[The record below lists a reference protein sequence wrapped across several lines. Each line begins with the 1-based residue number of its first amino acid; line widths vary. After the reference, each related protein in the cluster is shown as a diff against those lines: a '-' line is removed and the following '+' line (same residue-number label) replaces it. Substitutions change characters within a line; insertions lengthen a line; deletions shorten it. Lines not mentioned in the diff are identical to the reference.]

1 MRWSIQGGGSSVHAS
16 WNTSP
21 EEAEIPSTFSPL
33 LFMVF
38 NLLCEEKDKSF
49 IMPEV
54 WPQVKVP
61 KRCFRVFRTR
71 ACAISAG
78 TWPSFRVTFAT
89 IHKLHI
95 PSVLLQEGPSFFSW
109 LAPLHFLWSQK
120 LKSWHCTR
128 NFKWILIAVLGRKH
142 WVFHYW
148 FCYFYCDCFCVYLQV
163 GLFMGGAAQSP
174 RKAAYF
180 LEKL

>member
-1 MRWSIQGGGSSVHAS
+1 MLNLGKLQSWETKSVQCTPHCQGGKTYFTGHSWTKQCLVRGNKGMRWSIQGGGSSVYAS
-16 WNTSP
+16 WNASP
-21 EEAEIPSTFSPL
+21 EEAEIPSTFSLL

-54 WPQVKVP
+54 WPQAKVP
-61 KRCFRVFRTR
+61 KRCFRVFRTW

-95 PSVLLQEGPSFFSW
+95 LSVLLHESPSFFSW
-109 LAPLHFLWSQK
+109 LVPLQLLWSQK
-120 LKSWHCTR
+120 LQSCHW
-128 NFKWILIAVLGRKH
+128 NFK
-142 WVFHYW
+142 
-148 FCYFYCDCFCVYLQV
+148 
-163 GLFMGGAAQSP
+163 
-174 RKAAYF
+174 
-180 LEKL
+180 